1 MKPVVPPPTR
11 VTFTTNSPAL
21 SADAR
26 NSLDRLAADLIANPE
41 RRATLKAYSAG
52 IGGAE
57 TRRLA
62 LARGLAVRAY
72 LIDKGVA
79 RDRLDVQALGA
90 SADGGPADRVDAVAS
105 AGT

>member
-1 MKPVVPPPTR
+1 
-11 VTFTTNSPAL
+11 VTFESNSPSL

-26 NSLDRLAADLIANPE
+26 NSLDRLAADLLANPE

-52 IGGAE
+52 SAGPD

-72 LIDKGVA
+72 LIDKGVP
-79 RDRLDVQALGA
+79 RERLDVQALGA
-90 SADGGPADRVDAVAS
+90 SADGGPADRVDAVPG

>member
-1 MKPVVPPPTR
+1 
-11 VTFTTNSPAL
+11 VTFETNSLAL

-26 NSLDRLAADLIANPE
+26 ASLDKFAVDLIANPATK
-41 RRATLKAYSAG
+41 ATLKAYSAG
-52 IGGAE
+52 GGGPE
-57 TRRLA
+57 TRRLS

-72 LIDKGVA
+72 LIDKGVP

-90 SADGGPADRVDAVAS
+90 SADGGPADRVDVVGS